1 MTLDGQYYNKDLM
14 LAFMSASVAMSILL
28 FHNLDTN
35 QFKEKKTCF
44 NTVFQPSTT
53 TVHKISG
60 ENVSFLE
67 LYQSFLVLYGTRMH
81 EL

>member
-1 MTLDGQYYNKDLM
+1 M
-14 LAFMSASVAMSILL
+14 LGFRSASVAMFLDK
-28 FHNLDTN
+28 FHNLDIN

-60 ENVSFLE
+60 ESVSFLE
-67 LYQSFLVLYGTRMH
+67 LYQFFLILYGTRMD